1 MEANDNE
8 AIDRENAEAIFYKMR
23 VSHLEKEVA
32 SLRKRLDS
40 FRSPNTDETGASY
53 YIPSKQLVYSH
64 CIKTQDVGDESM
76 GEKDELPADKS
87 QQQLRSSHLESAQKN
102 EEMEDEKRNR
112 QKVEGWLNSSTDWRK
127 GVNSYVH
134 DLSANESFLLRELD
148 LEKEKTIQAYAYTE
162 KLLEKIKSEKT
173 NSVARQGKQDDA
185 KLQPKRNEKDVI
197 QRSSVCEK
205 QMKIPNY
212 SLGSSE
218 NSTKCFETN
227 VPTIKYGNTS
237 KRKLSSTTI
246 DNKACKKKRTK
257 S

>member
-1 MEANDNE
+1 MEANETE
-8 AIDRENAEAIFYKMR
+8 AIDQENAEAIFYKMR

-40 FRSPNTDETGASY
+40 FRSPSTSETGASY
-53 YIPSKQLVYSH
+53 SIPSKQLVYSH
-64 CIKTQDVGDESM
+64 CIKTQNVGEESK
-76 GEKDELPADKS
+76 EDKDELPAKKK
-87 QQQLRSSHLESAQKN
+87 QQLRSSCLKNAQKD

-112 QKVEGWLNSSTDWRK
+112 EKVEGWLKSSTDWRE

-173 NSVARQGKQDDA
+173 DPVARLGKQDDA

-197 QRSSVCEK
+197 QRSSLCEK

-218 NSTKCFETN
+218 SSAKCFETN
-227 VPTIKYGNTS
+227 VPTIKSGNTS

-246 DNKACKKKRTK
+246 NDEVCKKKRTQL
-257 S
+257 